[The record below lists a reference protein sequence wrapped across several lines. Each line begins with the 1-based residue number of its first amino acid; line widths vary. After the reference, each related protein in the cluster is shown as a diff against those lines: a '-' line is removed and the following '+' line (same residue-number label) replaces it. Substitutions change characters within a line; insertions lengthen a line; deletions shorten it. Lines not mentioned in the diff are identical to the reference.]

1 MAVNTKPFSAR
12 SFRPYFMVTG
22 ALSMGYGSL
31 FTLLAE
37 FREKFGFSETE
48 LGFITAVGFFAGV
61 MAQVGLA
68 RFADQGYVWL
78 LVHGGVIVAIVSML
92 SMAMADEIWQ
102 FTAARFFLG
111 AGTGATG
118 PAIRR
123 ILITRDP
130 ANMGQNL
137 GTMGAFD
144 ISGFVLGPVV
154 AGLLAEFINLRAPFL
169 FMAGLYTLIYVWIFR
184 LDLSGGEVA
193 TAKIRV
199 WGLFRIRPLQSGML
213 TGAAFFTTIGVFET
227 SWAVLLDD
235 LGASTLVIALSIS
248 LFAVPMIPLAPF
260 GGKLAQRRG
269 PMRVM
274 PFSILGAVAC
284 MFVYGYVEFLWV
296 LIAVSAAHAMFDAF
310 TMPAGQLA
318 VALSAPMKQAAAA
331 QGLYGALG
339 LVIAGL
345 AALATGWVY
354 DTWGPEALFT
364 GSSVVM
370 VIALAGAVALGGEL
384 MRPASRSTSD
394 PAPANT

>member
-1 MAVNTKPFSAR
+1 
-12 SFRPYFMVTG
+12 
-22 ALSMGYGSL
+22 
-31 FTLLAE
+31 
-37 FREKFGFSETE
+37 
-48 LGFITAVGFFAGV
+48 
-61 MAQVGLA
+61 MAQIGLA

-123 ILITRDP
+123 VLITRDP

-154 AGLLAEFINLRAPFL
+154 AGLLAEFVNLRAPFL

-184 LDLSGGEVA
+184 LDLSAGEVA

-213 TGAAFFTTIGVFET
+213 AGAAFFTTIGVFET

-248 LFAVPMIPLAPF
+248 LFAITMIPLAPF

-284 MFVYGYVEFLWV
+284 MFVYGYVEFVWV

-318 VALSAPMKQAAAA
+318 VALSTPTQQAASA

-364 GSSVVM
+364 GASAVM

-384 MRPASRSTSD
+384 MGPASRATSE

>member
-1 MAVNTKPFSAR
+1 MAVNTSLGSAR
-12 SFRPYFMVTG
+12 QFMPYFVVTG
-22 ALSMGYGSL
+22 ALSMGYGSV
-31 FTLLAE
+31 FTLLAK

-61 MAQVGLA
+61 LAQIGLS
-68 RFADQGYVWL
+68 RFADKGHVAL
-78 LVHGGVIVAIVSML
+78 LVHCGVIVAIVSML
-92 SMAMADEIWQ
+92 GMTVADQAWQ

-144 ISGFVLGPVV
+144 IFGFVLGPVA
-154 AGLLAEFINLRAPFL
+154 AGELAESFNLQAPFI
-169 FMAGLYTLIYVWIFR
+169 FMAVLYTFIYLWVFR
-184 LDLSGGEVA
+184 LDLTVSEVA
-193 TAKIRV
+193 TTKTRI
-199 WGLFRIRPLQSGML
+199 WELFRIRSLRSGL
-213 TGAAFFTTIGVFET
+213 LAGAAFFTTIGVFET

-235 LGASTLVIALSIS
+235 LGAGTRLIYFSIS

-260 GGKLAQRRG
+260 GGRVAHRRG

-274 PFSILGAVAC
+274 PVSIMGAVAC
-284 MFVYGYVEFLWV
+284 MFVYGFVDFVWV

-318 VALSAPMKQAAAA
+318 VALSAPSEQAAAA

-345 AALATGWVY
+345 AALATGSVY
-354 DTWGPEALFT
+354 DAWGPEILFV

-370 VIALAGAVALGGEL
+370 VIALAGAVALGSEL
-384 MRPASRSTSD
+384 MGPPRNPPSESVTTGS
-394 PAPANT
+394 